1 MSGTQR
7 RLDNIPKELDRL
19 TKLADLDLSYNQ
31 LVGVPE
37 PVFDLRALR
46 KLDLSHNEISELS
59 ALTDNWPSLEYL
71 NLSHNQLVSI
81 PSGLT
86 RLTKLRKLYLN
97 DNQLTFSGLPSGMAK
112 LNDLEVLNASN
123 NKLEN
128 IPEGVLFSSWRNFLK
143 SFLPVVKHKQIFD
156 LKCRA
161 LKSLW
166 LIATAVHSPMVAFL
180 PFVNHFQIRGLIN
193 SFGWE
198 GIMRNVFT
206 SPYLGAVVIQQ
217 AVLSAAFDL
226 WGMKW
231 DSIICIFEA
240 FWSQCTPNMRIEVSL
255 NRPTCLA

>member
-1 MSGTQR
+1 MLVWVSHTGAAYVRNSAATGQYSQR
-7 RLDNIPKELDRL
+7 VGPTNK
-19 TKLADLDLSYNQ
+19 TGGSDLSHNQ

-71 NLSHNQLVSI
+71 NLSHNQLVSL

-128 IPEGVLFSSWRNFLK
+128 IPEGRSSCQFLSK
-143 SFLPVVKHKQIFD
+143 
-156 LKCRA
+156 
-161 LKSLW
+161 
-166 LIATAVHSPMVAFL
+166 
-180 PFVNHFQIRGLIN
+180 
-193 SFGWE
+193 
-198 GIMRNVFT
+198 
-206 SPYLGAVVIQQ
+206 
-217 AVLSAAFDL
+217 
-226 WGMKW
+226 
-231 DSIICIFEA
+231 
-240 FWSQCTPNMRIEVSL
+240 
-255 NRPTCLA
+255 